1 MSETSDSERRRWE
14 RILTAAHP
22 KRQLSVKVGLRLIV
36 DADRLAELEAGP
48 FLHRGACAYCEWT
61 TDILGAPEESDAL
74 AAEHAAQCE
83 DNPQVKR
90 IAELEAGIQQLAAS
104 GVAPAKL
111 LDLLNRQERS

>member
-1 MSETSDSERRRWE
+1 MK
-14 RILTAAHP
+14 TAELELAGTCKRHP
-22 KRQLSVKVGLRLIV
+22 EDGYTHACPTCLAELEA
-36 DADRLAELEAGP
+36 DANRLAELEAGP

-74 AAEHAAQCE
+74 AAEHAAQCK

-111 LDLLNRQERS
+111 LDLLNRQERP